1 MRVFLRLSVFLRG
14 VIVLLLLCSGMARPA
29 DKLPLS
35 LSCTDT
41 DPSTL
46 VSALVLREAYQA
58 IGQVFTLH
66 SYPPA
71 QALSATNDGLTDGA
85 LHRIEGLEKSFPN
98 LLRVPVAINRTEPIA
113 VVKRSDILI
122 QDWSSLGKY
131 RVGIVRS
138 IVVYEQRTAGMDVT
152 RLEHLP
158 QLLGMLDRNR
168 LDVVVDDRLD
178 VLAALRD
185 PAFRD
190 LRPQAAPIEVI
201 PLYHYLHKRHRR
213 WLPQL
218 KAALEKMQ
226 RSGRIQAIRNDVIL
240 HLQRGDPLPLMPVP
254 VQHDSRSPPQAR

>member
-1 MRVFLRLSVFLRG
+1 MWGSLRQSVLLRG
-14 VIVLLLLCSGMARPA
+14 ILMLLLVWSGTARPA
-29 DKLPLS
+29 ANAPLT
-35 LSCTDT
+35 LSCTDN

-46 VSALVLREAYQA
+46 VSALVLKEAYQD
-58 IGQVFTLH
+58 IGQSFMLRT
-66 SYPPA
+66 YPPA
-71 QALSATNDGLTDGA
+71 QALSATNDGQADGA

-98 LLRVPVAINRTEPIA
+98 LRRVPVAINRTEPIA
-113 VVKRSDILI
+113 VVKRRDIRI
-122 QDWSSLGKY
+122 QHWSSLGKY
-131 RVGIVRS
+131 RIGIVRS

-152 RLEHLP
+152 RLEHIN

-178 VLAALRD
+178 VLQALRN

-190 LRPQAAPIEVI
+190 LHPQATPIEVI
-201 PLYHYLHKRHRR
+201 PLYHYLHQRHSS

-240 HLQRGDPLPLMPVP
+240 RMQRGETLPIMPVP
-254 VQHDSRSPPQAR
+254 FKQDAPKPPAS